1 MQNYSLGITVAL
13 GKPVGGDPSRL
24 SLTELSALE
33 EEYIV
38 FPCKLYTDAVHEK
51 KLKAPA
57 HPSAHGRAL
66 G

>member
-33 EEYIV
+33 EEYIM

-57 HPSAHGRAL
+57 HPSAHRRAL

>member
-33 EEYIV
+33 EEYIM
-38 FPCKLYTDAVHEK
+38 FPCKLYTEK

-57 HPSAHGRAL
+57 HPSAHGRAS